1 MVEINFLC
9 VHKKLRA
16 KRLGP
21 VLIKEVTRRVNL
33 TGVWQA
39 VYTAGALLPK
49 PVSKNRYYML
59 KFAPISISLRASR
72 IRCRKYSVSCI
83 ALTNSPGICLA
94 RTDTTTALS
103 TQRS

>member
-49 PVSKNRYYML
+49 PVSKNRYEL
-59 KFAPISISLRASR
+59 KFVPIFLSLRASR
-72 IRCRKYSVSCI
+72 IRCRKYSASCI

-94 RTDTTTALS
+94 RADTTIALS